1 MPQRLPTPS
10 PYGMSL
16 ALAVLL
22 CACGGGG
29 SSSNSTTLSGAVID
43 GYIEG
48 AKVCLDVN
56 ANGLCES
63 SEPTATTNSLGQYKL
78 DAGNTNTMGLN
89 IVAEIPDTAKDSDD
103 EGLTLRAAG
112 KSAYTMATS
121 SDQPTVVTPVTT
133 MIVGKVKA
141 EGLTTDVAKLRVFEE
156 FGLPSDTNPY
166 VDHIEKGNASVH
178 GAAKQIAA
186 QLQQA
191 QSALPSTTKAEER
204 WSKTLDALKLKQKE
218 NGDLSN
224 FAATTAGQSP
234 VKMPASLSNVATV
247 SLFTYKMPGVMGKQ
261 IDASAMLFSPK
272 NVTKP
277 NNGWPLIVFGHGT
290 AGVAAKCAPSVTMN
304 ESGQWDYADLV
315 AALVSRGYVVVAP
328 DYEGLGSADL
338 NVKPGHPYLDLGSAG
353 RSMALAAV
361 VAKRTP
367 SFQLSGDWATWGHSQ
382 GGHAALA
389 GAQFASLAKLQ
400 EPGLNFKGAIAV
412 APASNL
418 LNSLNAMWSSIQSS
432 STTASDFQKGY
443 ETVGVS
449 NLYTAY
455 LVKGTQS
462 TPHPIDATKIFGTNM
477 QTIYN
482 TAAGSQCIDEFAFTI
497 GKDLSTYG
505 ALAGSTPAKY
515 PGFINAA
522 VNTPSII
529 RTLSANEPGQV
540 KLPGKILVVQGSADT
555 TVLPSSTNTL
565 ISTMKSKGTDVT
577 LSYHDTPTATHSGV
591 LGWAAAQAAMAQH
604 LSSLFAA
611 N

>member
-1 MPQRLPTPS
+1 MSTRLSAPNL
-10 PYGMSL
+10 YGMSL
-16 ALAVLL
+16 AVAILL
-22 CACGGGG
+22 SACGGGG
-29 SSSNSTTLSGAVID
+29 SSNSTTLSGAVID

-56 ANGLCES
+56 ANGLCEP
-63 SEPTATTNSLGQYKL
+63 SEPSATTNSKGEYKF
-78 DAGNTNTMGLN
+78 DTGNINTLGLN

-103 EGLTLRAAG
+103 EGLTLGAAG

-121 SDQPTVVTPVTT
+121 SDQPSVVTPLTT
-133 MIVGKVKA
+133 MIVGKVKT
-141 EGLTTDVAKLRVFEE
+141 EGLTTDVAKLRVLEE

-191 QSALPSTTKAEER
+191 QGALPSNTKAEER
-204 WSKTLDALKLKQKE
+204 WAKTLDALKLKQKE
-218 NGDLSN
+218 NGEMSGII
-224 FAATTAGQSP
+224 ATPAGQSP
-234 VKMPASLSNVATV
+234 VKMPVSLANVATV
-247 SLFTYKMPGVMGKQ
+247 NLFTYKMPSVMGKQ
-261 IDASAMLFSPK
+261 IDASAMLFTPK
-272 NVTKP
+272 NLTKP

-290 AGVAAKCAPSVTMN
+290 AGVAAKCAPSITMN
-304 ESGQWDYADLV
+304 DTGQWDYADLV
-315 AALVSRGYVVVAP
+315 AALVSEGYVVVAP
-328 DYEGLGSADL
+328 DYEGLGSALL
-338 NVKPGHPYLDLGSAG
+338 NIKAGHPYLDLGSAG

-361 VAKRTP
+361 VAKRTAT
-367 SFQLSGDWATWGHSQ
+367 FELSGAWATLGHSQ

-400 EPGLNFKGAIAV
+400 EPSLSFTGAIAV

-418 LNSLNAMWSSIQSS
+418 LNSLNTMWASIESN
-432 STTASDFQKGY
+432 STTASSFQKGY

-449 NLYTAY
+449 NLYTSY

-462 TPHPIDATKIFGTNM
+462 TSHPIDAAKVFGTNM

-482 TAAGSQCIDEFAFTI
+482 TAAGSQCIAEFAFTI
-497 GKDLSTYG
+497 GNDLSTYG

-522 VNTPSII
+522 INTPSII
-529 RTLSANEPGQV
+529 RMLSANEPGQV

-555 TVLPSSTNTL
+555 TVLPASTNTL
-565 ISTMKSKGTDVT
+565 VNTMKSKGTDVT

-591 LGWAAAQAAMAQH
+591 LGWAAAQTAMTQH
-604 LSSLFAA
+604 LSALFATRR
-611 N
+611 